1 MGTKEPPPPY
11 SPNMMPSV
19 HQQGPNQWQNPPAY
33 PHAPPAAQGGYPYPQ
48 QQWQPPVASYPTYG
62 TNAMPQPQTTT
73 VVMPQPEVIIIGGCP
88 ACRIGVLEDNYGLC
102 ALCCAIVF
110 FPAGILCCLLMKER
124 RCSHCGAIF
133 D

>member
-1 MGTKEPPPPY
+1 MASKDAPPPY
-11 SPNMMPSV
+11 TPSMMPGI
-19 HQQGPNQWQNPPAY
+19 HQQVPPSY
-33 PHAPPAAQGGYPYPQ
+33 PHAGQGGYPYPQ
-48 QQWQPPVASYPTYG
+48 QQWQPPSYPSYG
-62 TNAMPQPQTTT
+62 TTTLPPPAT
-73 VVMPQPEVIIIGGCP
+73 ATTLVIPQPEVIIVGGCP
-88 ACRIGVLEDNYGLC
+88 ACRIGVLEDNYGLA

>member
-1 MGTKEPPPPY
+1 MNVKEPPPPY
-11 SPNMMPSV
+11 TPNVVPGI
-19 HQQGPNQWQNPPAY
+19 HQQGQWQ
-33 PHAPPAAQGGYPYPQ
+33 APPAPQGYPYPQ
-48 QQWQPPVASYPTYG
+48 QQWQPAPNAPYPSYG
-62 TNAMPQPQTTT
+62 TTT
-73 VVMPQPEVIIIGGCP
+73 VPPQPTATTVVIPQPEVIIVGGCP

-102 ALCCAIVF
+102 ALCCAIAF